1 MLEYYLYSIN
11 YYTSISY
18 VTINTDMAW
27 AQWQVQ
33 YADKTKIITQN
44 DVLLDSKLN
53 YNLLIFVRVSLF
65 DDTKGVIR
73 SRQLRKDR

>member
-1 MLEYYLYSIN
+1 
-11 YYTSISY
+11 
-18 VTINTDMAW
+18 MAW

-33 YADKTKIITQN
+33 YADKTKIITQS

-65 DDTKGVIR
+65 DDIKGVIR
-73 SRQLRKDR
+73 SRQLKKDR

>member
-1 MLEYYLYSIN
+1 
-11 YYTSISY
+11 
-18 VTINTDMAW
+18 MAW

-53 YNLLIFVRVSLF
+53 YKLLIFVRVSLF

-73 SRQLRKDR
+73 SRQLKKDR

>member
-1 MLEYYLYSIN
+1 
-11 YYTSISY
+11 
-18 VTINTDMAW
+18 MAW

-73 SRQLRKDR
+73 SRQLKKDR

>member
-11 YYTSISY
+11 YYTSIPY

-73 SRQLRKDR
+73 SRQLKKDR